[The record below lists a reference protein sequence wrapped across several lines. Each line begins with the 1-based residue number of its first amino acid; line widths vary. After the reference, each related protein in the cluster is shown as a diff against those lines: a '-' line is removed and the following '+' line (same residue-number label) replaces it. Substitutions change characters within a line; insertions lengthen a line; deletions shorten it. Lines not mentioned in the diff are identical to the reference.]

1 MEDQKLLEMMVQ
13 ITSSLSLVQSQL
25 DDLKKAPALNGK
37 FDQLVGQVEE
47 LHEGFQ
53 RVEDILINPQTGEGV
68 VSRVKDIESY
78 MDRREEFMNN
88 SVYPAMEEFS
98 KIKSQMELQVN
109 PILNEYGKLR
119 EEVAELKL
127 KQAIQ
132 AKIGWALALATGSIL
147 VKSVMDLVLTSS
159 GS

>member
-1 MEDQKLLEMMVQ
+1 MEEKQLASMLVQ
-13 ITSSLSLVQSQL
+13 ITSSLALVQSQL
-25 DDLKKAPALNGK
+25 DELKKAPALNGK
-37 FDQLVGQVEE
+37 FDKLVVKVEE
-47 LHEGFQ
+47 LHEGFH

-78 MDRREEFMNN
+78 MERREDFMNN
-88 SVYPAMEEFS
+88 SVYPAMEDFA

-109 PILNEYGKLR
+109 PVLIEYNKLK

-127 KQAIQ
+127 KQSIQ
-132 AKIGWALALATGSIL
+132 AKIGWALALTTGSIL
-147 VKSVMDLVLTSS
+147 VKGIMDLLLTTS